1 MDTATTTKADSTQV
15 TLTGA
20 KIIAAIKQSGVEF
33 ILAVPDIVTSKGL
46 LFPIAADKELKLVR
60 VCKEDECVGIAS
72 GLSYS
77 DKRAL
82 ILIQYTGF
90 LDSLNAIRAVAVE
103 YKQPIV
109 MMVGLLGHE
118 PERLPA
124 ELRPLRRAHHRA
136 DLRRHG
142 HPASLPQ
149 PGLRRGQDQARDRQ
163 GLCGVVAGR
172 AADRTEAV
180 MMNRDECF
188 EILKRHITDE
198 VVVASYSG
206 ALEWNDLNPRVLNYF
221 SIGAM
226 GLGSSHAL
234 GLALGR
240 PDRRVVVLDG
250 DGSLLMNLGSL
261 VSIAAAAPKN
271 LVHFVCHNEMLRG
284 ERRASAAESQ
294 GGFRRPRALGRLCAG
309 ARFLRTEVVRA
320 AGRACPLAGG
330 AGVRDAARRRRTV
343 RSSTSTTTSTR
354 RRGAWRS
361 RRRFSNHD
369 EARRM
374 LPGAGAAPRR

>member
-1 MDTATTTKADSTQV
+1 M
-15 TLTGA
+15 
-20 KIIAAIKQSGVEF
+20 
-33 ILAVPDIVTSKGL
+33 
-46 LFPIAADKELKLVR
+46 R

-72 GLSYS
+72 GLTYC

-124 ELRPLRRAHHRA
+124 ESGRYGVRIIEPICDAMGIPHH
-136 DLRRHG
+136 LH
-142 HPASLPQ
+142 Q
-149 PGLRRGQDQARDRQ
+149 PGFRRGQDQARDRQ
-163 GLCGVVAGR
+163 GLCRVVAGR
-172 AADRTEAV
+172 VPGRTEAV
-180 MMNRDECF
+180 MMKRDECF

-206 ALEWNDLNPRVLNYF
+206 AVEWDDLNPRALNYF

-226 GLGSSHAL
+226 GLCSSHAL
-234 GLALGR
+234 GVALGR

-271 LVHFVCHNEMLRG
+271 LVHFVCHNETYEANGGHPLPNPKVDFAGLARSAG
-284 ERRASAAESQ
+284 YAQVHDFAELNSFEQQVGHVLTQRR
-294 GGFRRPRALGRLCAG
+294 
-309 ARFLRTEVVRA
+309 
-320 AGRACPLAGG
+320 
-330 AGVRDAARRRRTV
+330 AGVRDPARPEEPPARLQVRRPLQGLAAR
-343 RSSTSTTTSTR
+343 
-354 RRGAWRS
+354 GAQ
-361 RRRFSNHD
+361 
-369 EARRM
+369 
-374 LPGAGAAPRR
+374 GGAAGS